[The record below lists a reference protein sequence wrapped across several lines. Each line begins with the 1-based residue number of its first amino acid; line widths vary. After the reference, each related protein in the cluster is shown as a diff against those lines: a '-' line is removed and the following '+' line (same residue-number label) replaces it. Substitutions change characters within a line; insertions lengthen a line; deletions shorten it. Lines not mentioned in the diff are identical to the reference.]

1 MLVQHSHEALA
12 LAFAMDAGDAVRLV
26 ALHDAPELVLPAGA
40 PAPYIEPVRLEAA
53 RIVCAW
59 VVTYGQFPTR
69 H

>member
-1 MLVQHSHEALA
+1 MRIQHSYEALA
-12 LAFAMDAGDAVRLV
+12 MAFAMDARDAVQLIT
-26 ALHDAPELVLPAGA
+26 LHDEPQLLLPAGA

-59 VVTYGQFPTR
+59 VETYGPFPTL